1 MSEDKLRYS
10 LDELFSDFTP
20 PAPEGETLPLPSE
33 EPLPEPETIP
43 PLPAEEELLPELE
56 TKPLPSR
63 SGVESYETMPPLPVE
78 EPLPE
83 PEIVKPSAPAEEPL
97 LEPGGE
103 TLVLSPS
110 LVEEPP
116 PEPAIVLPSPP
127 AESPLPELRIETKP
141 LPPPAEEPLPEPAIV
156 PPRPAEPPAEEPLPA
171 PEAVMPAPPET
182 PALEDLQTWRQ
193 QLVRQ
198 MLRVILIVGSLAVV
212 VGSYN
217 AYTLGRVELI
227 PIYVGIYAILIL
239 VTFWRNASYDIQ
251 VGVILSLLYGLG
263 VLELSTAGQS
273 GNGRLFLLA
282 LPLVAVLFL
291 GRRSGIIA
299 LILSV
304 LTLAVFT
311 WAFSTG
317 LIVVS
322 APQPTSLMDWL
333 RIGVVFF
340 IVGVLL
346 VVLQIYLVPRL
357 ADSLTRNHQLL
368 QEVEAHKTMLEGQT
382 RTLQKVNYT
391 LRRRV
396 AQLGASADVGR
407 AISSILDV
415 APLLRKAV
423 ALLHDR
429 FGFYHAGIFLIDES
443 GEWAVLNE
451 ATGEAGAQMVTMG
464 HRLRVGESSLVG
476 RTALHRRPHIALDVG
491 EDAVSFDNPL
501 LPYTHSE
508 VALPIAVGERLLGVL
523 DLQSTEEAAFEEE
536 DARVLQSVADQIAV
550 AIENARQVSKEVAIL
565 EVTSPIY
572 RVSRRLTTATTTHEV
587 ADAIVDSVAE
597 TGVDGCLVVEFEY
610 SPTGEPEA
618 LLYLSVWRKERLPQ
632 FQSGARL
639 PIVESPFPFELVSSF
654 WTVTDVEQDGRLP
667 QSARRVFEATY
678 VRSLVNIP
686 LRVGE
691 RVIGQV
697 VVLREVPGPF
707 SDAALRVYEVLS
719 DQAAVALER
728 TRLLEEA
735 QRRAEW
741 EQLTRQIVDHTRR
754 ATDIE
759 RALQTTAEELS
770 EALEVPHVSIELD
783 VGALTH
789 E

>member
-20 PAPEGETLPLPSE
+20 PAPEGETLPLPLE
-33 EPLPEPETIP
+33 EPLPEPEIAL
-43 PLPAEEELLPELE
+43 PLPAEEELLPEPAIVLPPPPAE
-56 TKPLPSR
+56 GPLS
-63 SGVESYETMPPLPVE
+63 
-78 EPLPE
+78 E
-83 PEIVKPSAPAEEPL
+83 PEVIMPSAP
-97 LEPGGE
+97 
-103 TLVLSPS
+103 
-110 LVEEPP
+110 VEEPP
-116 PEPAIVLPSPP
+116 PEPVVVPPSPP
-127 AESPLPELRIETKP
+127 AEAPLPELQIETKP
-141 LPPPAEEPLPEPAIV
+141 LPPPAEEPLPEPTIV
-156 PPRPAEPPAEEPLPA
+156 LPRPSPPAEELLPA
-171 PEAVMPAPPET
+171 PEAVMPTPPET
-182 PALEDLQTWRQ
+182 LEDLQTWRQ

-198 MLRVILIVGSLAVV
+198 MLRVILIIGSLAVV

-227 PIYVGIYAILIL
+227 PIYVGVYAILVL
-239 VTFWRNASYDIQ
+239 VTFWRNASYDVQ

-299 LILSV
+299 LILAV

-322 APQPTSLMDWL
+322 APQPASLVDWL
-333 RIGVVFF
+333 RVSAVFF

-357 ADSLTRNHQLL
+357 ADSLTRNHRLL
-368 QEVEAHKTMLEGQT
+368 REVEAHKTMLEGQT
-382 RTLQKVNYT
+382 RALQKVNYT

-423 ALLHDR
+423 MLLHDR

-451 ATGEAGAQMVTMG
+451 ATGEAGAQMVAMG

-501 LPYTHSE
+501 LLYTHSE

-536 DARVLQSVADQIAV
+536 DAQILQSVADQIAV
-550 AIENARQVSKEVAIL
+550 AIENARQVSKEAAIL

-654 WTVTDVEQDGRLP
+654 WTVPDVEQDGRLP
-667 QSARRVFEATY
+667 QSARRVFEETY

-691 RVIGQV
+691 KVIGQV

-789 E
+789 DIDQQSGER

>member
-10 LDELFSDFTP
+10 LDELFSDFAP
-20 PAPEGETLPLPSE
+20 PTPEGERAPAPPE
-33 EPLPEPETIP
+33 ESLPEPDIVP
-43 PLPAEEELLPELE
+43 PEP
-56 TKPLPSR
+56 
-63 SGVESYETMPPLPVE
+63 PVE

-83 PEIVKPSAPAEEPL
+83 VEEETRPLAPPSTEELLPEPEAIPPLPPEKEPLPEPTVVLPRAEPPAEEPL
-97 LEPGGE
+97 
-103 TLVLSPS
+103 
-110 LVEEPP
+110 
-116 PEPAIVLPSPP
+116 
-127 AESPLPELRIETKP
+127 PELRSETEP
-141 LPPPAEEPLPEPAIV
+141 LPPPAEEPLPEPTV
-156 PPRPAEPPAEEPLPA
+156 VLPQPEPPAR
-171 PEAVMPAPPET
+171 EAVTPVPQKVPIPEN
-182 PALEDLQTWRQ
+182 LQTWRR
-193 QLVRQ
+193 QLIRKV
-198 MLRVILIVGSLAVV
+198 LRVVLIVGGLAVV
-212 VGSYN
+212 MGSYN

-227 PIYVGIYAILIL
+227 PIYLGVYAILVL
-239 VTFWRNASYDIQ
+239 TTFWRDISYDIQ

-291 GRRSGIIA
+291 GRRSGVIA
-299 LILSV
+299 LVLAV
-304 LTLAVFT
+304 LTLAVFA

-317 LIVVS
+317 LILLPT
-322 APQPTSLMDWL
+322 PQPISLMDWL
-333 RIGVVFF
+333 RINAVFL
-340 IVGVLL
+340 IVGAFL
-346 VVLQIYLVPRL
+346 VALQIYLMPRL
-357 ADSLTRNHQLL
+357 ADSLARNHQQLE
-368 QEVEAHKTMLEGQT
+368 EVEAHKTMLEGQT
-382 RTLQKVNYT
+382 RALQKVNYD
-391 LRRRV
+391 LRRRA
-396 AQLGASADVGR
+396 AQLEAGTDVGR

-415 APLLRKAV
+415 APLLRKA
-423 ALLHDR
+423 AKLLHDR
-429 FGFYHAGIFLIDES
+429 FGFYHVGIFLIDES

-451 ATGEAGAQMVTMG
+451 ATGEAGTQMVAMG

-476 RTALHRRPHIALDVG
+476 RTALHRRSHIALDVG
-491 EDAVSFDNPL
+491 ADAVSFDNPL

-523 DLQSTEEAAFEEE
+523 DIQSTEEAAFDGE

-550 AIENARQVSKEVAIL
+550 ALDNARHVSQEAARL

-610 SPTGEPEA
+610 LPTGEPDA

-632 FQSGARL
+632 FQPGARL
-639 PIVESPFPFELVSSF
+639 PISESPFPFELVSSF
-654 WTVTDVEQDGRLP
+654 WTVTDVEHDGRLP

-686 LRVGE
+686 LRIGE
-691 RVIGQV
+691 KVIGQV

-719 DQAAVALER
+719 DQAALALER

-741 EQLTRQIVDHTRR
+741 EQLTRQIVDRTRR

-759 RALQTTAEELS
+759 RALQTTAEGLS
-770 EALEVPHVSIELD
+770 EALEVPRVSIELN
-783 VGALTH
+783 VGALMK